1 MSKNAGAQ
9 WWIPS
14 ENEWYKAAYNNG
26 GSAATDYFL
35 YPTGSNSPP
44 GHGADIFHT
53 KAFEAHGIP
62 GIALADGPHG
72 LRKQVAA
79 SDRLGVNKS
88 VPATCFPTASLSAC
102 SWDRE
107 LLYEMGAAIG
117 EEALQ
122 EGVAVVLGPGVNIK
136 RNPLCGRNFEYFS
149 EDPYLAGELA
159 AAWIRGMQ
167 SRGVGASLKHFA
179 GNNQEN
185 ERMSSDS
192 VIDERTLREIYLP
205 AFESAVKRRQPCAP

>member
-1 MSKNAGAQ
+1 MKSIIDRMTLEEKVALC
-9 WWIPS
+9 S
-14 ENEWYKAAYNNG
+14 
-26 GSAATDYFL
+26 
-35 YPTGSNSPP
+35 
-44 GHGADIFHT
+44 GADTFHT

-149 EDPYLAGELA
+149 EDPCLAGELA

-179 GNNQEN
+179 GNNQED

-192 VIDERTLREIYLP
+192 MIDERTLREIYLP
-205 AFESAVKRRQPCAP
+205 AFERAVKAGRPATVMCAYKDRKSVV